1 MKANAYPIV
10 RKLVNQEIDSDE
22 FVDKITTSDWRLA
35 KRQITFM
42 KRNKDIAW
50 KNLEDA
56 RVYLADR
63 LNSL

>member
-1 MKANAYPIV
+1 MLHIHTSHKVFFYP
-10 RKLVNQEIDSDE
+10 DSDE